1 LLTISKRFAGEFAP
15 KLKGGEFHP
24 KAACKSSTGL
34 DLSAEPAAARH
45 HMAMAKSLIL
55 GEFRRALDER
65 YRVSIPPEMAEL
77 LTADGDECVLA
88 KERAGALSL
97 WNTVQWQEKFDRSVH
112 LVQEKML
119 AGRLDG
125 RVEDV
130 QVLGRLLSTRQ
141 TNVKLAGRSRLVLP
155 EGFREFLGVEPGGE
169 VLVVGAALCVELW
182 RPDCWFRY
190 VEEQMPGFR
199 RLFDNLS
206 S

>member
-1 LLTISKRFAGEFAP
+1 M
-15 KLKGGEFHP
+15 
-24 KAACKSSTGL
+24 
-34 DLSAEPAAARH
+34 PATF
-45 HMAMAKSLIL
+45 IL

-65 YRVSIPPEMAEL
+65 YRLSIPNELAEAV
-77 LTADGDECVLA
+77 TAEGEDCILA

-97 WNTVQWQEKFDRSVH
+97 WNAAQWRSKFDSGVH
-112 LVQEKML
+112 LVQEKMQ

-130 QVLGRLLSTRQ
+130 QMLGRLLSTRQ
-141 TNVKLAGRSRLVLP
+141 TDVKLAGRSRLVVP

-169 VLVVGAALCVELW
+169 VLVVGAAICIELW
-182 RPDCWFRY
+182 RPDRWFLY
-190 VEEQMPGFR
+190 VEEQMPAFR

>member
-1 LLTISKRFAGEFAP
+1 MSRNF
-15 KLKGGEFHP
+15 
-24 KAACKSSTGL
+24 
-34 DLSAEPAAARH
+34 
-45 HMAMAKSLIL
+45 IL
-55 GEFRRALDER
+55 GEYRRALDER
-65 YRVSIPPEMAEL
+65 YRISIPSEMAEL
-77 LTADGDECVLA
+77 LTSGGDECVLA

-97 WNTVQWQEKFDRSVH
+97 WNAAEWQSKFDSGVH

-141 TNVKLAGRSRLVLP
+141 MNVKLAGRSRLILP

-169 VLVVGAALCVELW
+169 VLVVGAALCVEIW
-182 RPDCWFRY
+182 RPDRWFAY

>member
-1 LLTISKRFAGEFAP
+1 M
-15 KLKGGEFHP
+15 
-24 KAACKSSTGL
+24 
-34 DLSAEPAAARH
+34 ARTF
-45 HMAMAKSLIL
+45 LL

-65 YRVSIPPEMAEL
+65 YRVSIPTEMAEL
-77 LTADGDECVLA
+77 LTADGDDCVLA

-97 WNTVQWQEKFDRSVH
+97 WNAAQWQEKFDRSVH

-130 QVLGRLLSTRQ
+130 QTLGRLLSTRQ
-141 TNVKLAGRSRLVLP
+141 TNVKLAGRSRLLLP

-169 VLVVGAALCVELW
+169 VLVVGAALCIELW
-182 RPDCWFRY
+182 RPERWFAY

>member
-1 LLTISKRFAGEFAP
+1 
-15 KLKGGEFHP
+15 
-24 KAACKSSTGL
+24 
-34 DLSAEPAAARH
+34 
-45 HMAMAKSLIL
+45 MAMAKSLIL

-65 YRVSIPPEMAEL
+65 YRVSIPSEMAEL

-182 RPDCWFRY
+182 RPDCWFSY

>member
-1 LLTISKRFAGEFAP
+1 MAGTF
-15 KLKGGEFHP
+15 
-24 KAACKSSTGL
+24 
-34 DLSAEPAAARH
+34 
-45 HMAMAKSLIL
+45 IL

-65 YRVSIPPEMAEL
+65 YRISIPSEMAEL
-77 LTADGDECVLA
+77 LAEGGDECVLA

-97 WNTVQWQEKFDRSVH
+97 WNVSQWQEKFDASVR
-112 LVQEKML
+112 LVQEKMR

-169 VLVVGAALCVELW
+169 VLVVGAAVCVELW
-182 RPDCWFRY
+182 RPDCWFAY

-199 RLFDNLS
+199 RLFDNLAS
-206 S
+206 